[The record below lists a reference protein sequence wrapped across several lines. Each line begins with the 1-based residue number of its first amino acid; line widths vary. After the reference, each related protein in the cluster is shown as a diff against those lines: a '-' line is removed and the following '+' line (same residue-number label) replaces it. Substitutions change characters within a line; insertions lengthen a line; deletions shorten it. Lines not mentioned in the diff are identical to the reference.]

1 MASSW
6 RLSRRFRPSDEELGA
21 MMANSQHIRFGRG
34 GRPEYMEDR
43 VKGIIWRL
51 ADADSGEYEEY
62 VRGEA

>member
-6 RLSRRFRPSDEELGA
+6 RLSRRFRPSDDEIKA
-21 MMANSQHIRFGRG
+21 MMASSQHIGFSK

-43 VKGIIWRL
+43 VRGIIWRL
-51 ADADSGEYEEY
+51 VDADSGEYEEY